1 MMMADTSERMA
12 WLKYVSEKSVT
23 FEVDTRI
30 YSLEALF
37 RVCYAYTDRCYLF
50 LAPTT
55 QEGVVTVR
63 ITGKKQ
69 DLDLDIIAGEFSNA
83 LIDERIRRDIAT
95 ETMTIRELIVAQAFA
110 EADIIDR
117 ACSEGNYVDDPK
129 GIAI

>member
-1 MMMADTSERMA
+1 MADTSERMA
-12 WLKYVSEKSVT
+12 WIEHVSDKSVT
-23 FEVDTRI
+23 LEVNTKI

-50 LAPTT
+50 LVPAT
-55 QEGVVTVR
+55 QEAAVTVR
-63 ITGKKQ
+63 ITSKDSDV
-69 DLDLDIIAGEFSNA
+69 DLNIIAGEFSNA
-83 LIDERIRRDIAT
+83 LIDERVRRDIAT

-117 ACSEGNYVDDPK
+117 TFSEGSYIDDPK